1 MRGKEREGD
10 THTQRERERDKG
22 QLPNNLYCMCVP
34 SSISMQT
41 PMHECLEWQHVHRV
55 GEARAHQT
63 TPMTAAIAMTT
74 MTITTITTPAAIPP
88 DEPGKGGG
96 ARGWE
101 WSQNGSKG

>member
-1 MRGKEREGD
+1 M
-10 THTQRERERDKG
+10 H
-22 QLPNNLYCMCVP
+22 
-34 SSISMQT
+34 T

-88 DEPGKGGG
+88 DEPGKGVGQGG
-96 ARGWE
+96 GSGVRVVARDDNYGNMVRCDMVAWL
-101 WSQNGSKG
+101 GV